1 MAYSNIYNTFT
12 AIPKPGVGH
21 TIQLCNI
28 FIIVINH
35 LLVFIIP
42 L

>member
-1 MAYSNIYNTFT
+1 MVWLIAIYIFTAFTFT

-28 FIIVINH
+28 FII
-35 LLVFIIP
+35 
-42 L
+42 